1 MQHLGGPPRTPS
13 TRGEG
18 GLEARLSCW
27 SLLAPAPVPR
37 RPPLPPTT
45 SGRGFGFPLP
55 PRGQQC
61 PHGLS
66 HLPGKPCGRGPSRR
80 PARSAQSVG
89 PAQPPAPPQVCP
101 SHPAPPTRLCG
112 SSLLASPSPLPAARL
127 KGGSAAAPGGDHQLG
142 VEAVR
147 RPRLPRGWDG
157 GRLLLYGV
165 SGGGAADR
173 GDAVPPAP
181 DSDFSFLHVSG
192 GGGQETLPSEVGSVP
207 RGLAAAP

>member
-27 SLLAPAPVPR
+27 SLFAPAPVPR

-45 SGRGFGFPLP
+45 SGRGSGFPLP
-55 PRGQQC
+55 PRGAAVPSWAFPPAWQALWLGSLPKAGALC
-61 PHGLS
+61 PVGGPRPAPSPTSSLS
-66 HLPGKPCGRGPSRR
+66 IPSRTPD
-80 PARSAQSVG
+80 PALRLLSPGFTLTPPSRSVEG
-89 PAQPPAPPQVCP
+89 WIGRC
-101 SHPAPPTRLCG
+101 
-112 SSLLASPSPLPAARL
+112 
-127 KGGSAAAPGGDHQLG
+127 PGGDHRLG

-192 GGGQETLPSEVGSVP
+192 GGGQETPPSEVGSVP
-207 RGLAAAP
+207 RGLAATP